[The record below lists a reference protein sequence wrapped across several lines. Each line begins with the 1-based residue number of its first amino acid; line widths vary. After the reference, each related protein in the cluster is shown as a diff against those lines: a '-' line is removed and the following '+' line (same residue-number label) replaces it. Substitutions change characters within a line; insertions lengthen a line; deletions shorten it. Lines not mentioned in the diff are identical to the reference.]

1 MSKTNRKG
9 RELRKQVQQA
19 MRMEGARGFE
29 LSITG
34 TSHQRL
40 DFSVDGFKGHFTFA
54 ATPGSSREALNAC
67 AAGKRAVRRTRE
79 KGLEASKSLEEV
91 HPRWRADP
99 GSKLAALRAQ
109 AHQSFDVHWE
119 FGGCTH
125 SEAYAW
131 LAKQL
136 DIDPEQCHIGM
147 FGEKECERVIA
158 LCQTSSPNKEGGHD
172 FRKSN

>member
-9 RELRKQVQQA
+9 RELRKQVEQA
-19 MRMEGARGFE
+19 MRTEGARNFS

-40 DFSVDGFKGHFTFA
+40 DFTVDGFEGHFTFA
-54 ATPGSSREALNAC
+54 ATPGGSREALNAC
-67 AAGKRAVRRTRE
+67 AAGKRAVRKARDR
-79 KGLEASKSLEEV
+79 GFEASNSLEEV
-91 HPRWRADP
+91 HPRWRAEP

-109 AHQSFDVHWE
+109 AHRSFDVHWE
-119 FGGCTH
+119 FGGCTR

-136 DIDPEQCHIGM
+136 DINPEHCHIGM

-158 LCQTSSPNKEGGHD
+158 LCQTQSPHKESNHD
-172 FRKSN
+172 FQ